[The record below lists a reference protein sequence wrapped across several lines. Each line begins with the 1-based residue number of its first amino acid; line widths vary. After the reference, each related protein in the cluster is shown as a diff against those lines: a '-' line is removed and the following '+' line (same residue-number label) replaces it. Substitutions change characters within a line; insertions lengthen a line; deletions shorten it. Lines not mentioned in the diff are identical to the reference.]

1 MKKFILSVILT
12 LFTLISTAQGLEYAR
27 ARTFNVGHRDFSTN
41 EIVWNGTTS
50 ECNILIKLTDN
61 KVTIFSKTQQE
72 YYVVGKLAE
81 MDNIVASINNLE
93 TKVEKYRPKT
103 AQEKLELRTLDSGP
117 FKQKLSDFF
126 VDKQQEMEKA
136 GKNEYVL
143 TTDDVED
150 FSPKEIE
157 DSFHTTDDEDDFEY

>member
-12 LFTLISTAQGLEYAR
+12 LFAIISTAQGLEYAR

-81 MDNIVASINNLE
+81 MDN
-93 TKVEKYRPKT
+93 T
-103 AQEKLELRTLDSGP
+103 AQYRMQDANGISCNFYMGQSEIPGVMFMVVEYNDYAWMY
-117 FKQKLSDFF
+117 F
-126 VDKQQEMEKA
+126 VVPEE
-136 GKNEYVL
+136 
-143 TTDDVED
+143 
-150 FSPKEIE
+150 
-157 DSFHTTDDEDDFEY
+157 

>member
-81 MDNIVASINNLE
+81 KDN
-93 TKVEKYRPKT
+93 T
-103 AQEKLELRTLDSGP
+103 AQYRMQDANGISCNFYMGQSEIPGVMFMVVEY
-117 FKQKLSDFF
+117 SDYAWMYF
-126 VDKQQEMEKA
+126 VVPEE
-136 GKNEYVL
+136 
-143 TTDDVED
+143 
-150 FSPKEIE
+150 
-157 DSFHTTDDEDDFEY
+157 